1 MDFLASL
8 GVNGIIWSHME
19 SYGVNGITWNHME
32 SFGVN
37 RVTWSQWSHI
47 ESMESRRI
55 TWSQSNLGIIKSA
68 VSPLVLPLDTREEPS
83 PTKPFLSSVQE
94 KKVYTKSFEFHITP

>member
-1 MDFLASL
+1 MESY
-8 GVNGIIWSHME
+8 GVTWSHME

-55 TWSQSNLGIIKSA
+55 TWSQWNLGIIKSA
-68 VSPLVLPLDTREEPS
+68 VSPLIPALVEWLENPDIIVIKLPS
-83 PTKPFLSSVQE
+83 I
-94 KKVYTKSFEFHITP
+94 ITNQK